1 MNLMKTTYN
10 SAYVIKIKVM
20 RALEFAVDSKVSWR
34 HQSKLFFKILSELVR
49 LDNDR
54 DNDRD
59 ESPITVYKDGFIIK
73 KASYALQVEDEPP
86 HLELVCVTNII
97 NHIQDTRS

>member
-1 MNLMKTTYN
+1 MLCN
-10 SAYVIKIKVM
+10 IK
-20 RALEFAVDSKVSWR
+20 L
-34 HQSKLFFKILSELVR
+34 
-49 LDNDR
+49 

-73 KASYALQVEDEPP
+73 KASYALLVEDEP
-86 HLELVCVTNII
+86 HLELVCVTPII

>member
-1 MNLMKTTYN
+1 M
-10 SAYVIKIKVM
+10 
-20 RALEFAVDSKVSWR
+20 
-34 HQSKLFFKILSELVR
+34 FFKILSELVR

-73 KASYALQVEDEPP
+73 KASYALLVEDEP
-86 HLELVCVTNII
+86 HLELVCVTPII